1 MRMQQRLVEMG
12 FDPGVP
18 DGVYGPATAQAVW
31 AYQKLVTGATGKA
44 VNGVIT
50 AQLWDRMQDPLG
62 IGPRRPNA
70 TSTHMEIYLPEQVAI
85 LFQDNVPRLITHISS
100 GSGKEWAG
108 ERKDGTK
115 VFGTSITP
123 GGTYKFNRRQ
133 SGWWE
138 GDLGRMHNPV
148 YFNYGIAVHGMTA
161 VPELPGVARL
171 RAHPDAH
178 LRVLPVAGAQRRP
191 GVRVGRREGAGEVRR
206 PAAAVR
212 PPRPHRDHHD
222 GAAHDGAAG
231 HTAAHR
237 GARDT
242 GSDAAADR
250 HATTPPPATAPPDTT
265 APPASSTADGG
276 TSSAVRRRPRR
287 QADALQGRRSAPP
300 ASGSTHCRAERV
312 GARASASEPGDED
325 AFSC

>member
-50 AQLWDRMQDPLG
+50 PQLWDRMQDPLG

-115 VFGTSITP
+115 VIGTSITP
-123 GGTYKFNRRQ
+123 GGTYKFYRRQ
-133 SGWWE
+133 SDWWE

-161 VPELPGVARL
+161 VPPT
-171 RAHPDAH
+171 
-178 LRVLPVAGAQRRP
+178 RR
-191 GVRVGRREGAGEVRR
+191 R
-206 PAAAVR
+206 
-212 PPRPHRDHHD
+212 
-222 GAAHDGAAG
+222 
-231 HTAAHR
+231 TAACASR
-237 GARDT
+237 CTSPSTSRRWSRT
-242 GSDAAADR
+242 
-250 HATTPPPATAPPDTT
+250 ATRCSCGTA
-265 APPASSTADGG
+265 
-276 TSSAVRRRPRR
+276 
-287 QADALQGRRSAPP
+287 
-300 ASGSTHCRAERV
+300 
-312 GARASASEPGDED
+312 
-325 AFSC
+325 